1 MPRKLDLTTI
11 IMAGGSGTRLWP
23 SSRKNYPKQFL
34 NLAGS
39 ESFIQMTARRLAPL
53 SGPAGVFV
61 VTDGAY
67 TFNVINQLSQ
77 VLGGNFD
84 RVIVEPAGR
93 NTAPAI
99 ALSLRYMLDHGATR
113 DSVLFFSPSDHI
125 IHPEARLHE
134 AVRFSLGAAKNHIVT
149 FGIIP
154 SKPETGYGYIEMG
167 AALADGD
174 SGGTASGQPHA
185 SKPAGD
191 CSAKKSTGIFEV
203 RSFREKPDLETARS
217 FVESGSFLWNSGMF
231 MFSIGVMLDA
241 FKAHTPELADAVENM
256 SYDQMVKA
264 YETLPRQSIDYAVM
278 EKAAGILCVP
288 LDIEWNDIGSWDS
301 LYEILPKDSA
311 ENAIDGTAHCLESAN
326 NLVISGGR
334 LVTLL
339 GVNNLAV
346 IDTPDA
352 LLVCERSQ
360 SQKVKDL
367 VSELAETRPA
377 VTVEHVTTYR
387 PWGSFTVLEEGAR
400 YKIKRIV
407 VNPGARLSLQ
417 RHLHR
422 SEHWVVV
429 SGAAEV
435 TIGERVLALTENQS
449 VYVPINE
456 AHRLT
461 NPGRIP
467 LEIIEVQNGEYVGE
481 DDIIRMEDNYGRV

>member
-1 MPRKLDLTTI
+1 
-11 IMAGGSGTRLWP
+11 
-23 SSRKNYPKQFL
+23 
-34 NLAGS
+34 
-39 ESFIQMTARRLAPL
+39 
-53 SGPAGVFV
+53 
-61 VTDGAY
+61 
-67 TFNVINQLSQ
+67 
-77 VLGGNFD
+77 
-84 RVIVEPAGR
+84 
-93 NTAPAI
+93 
-99 ALSLRYMLDHGATR
+99 
-113 DSVLFFSPSDHI
+113 
-125 IHPEARLHE
+125 
-134 AVRFSLGAAKNHIVT
+134 
-149 FGIIP
+149 
-154 SKPETGYGYIEMG
+154 
-167 AALADGD
+167 
-174 SGGTASGQPHA
+174 
-185 SKPAGD
+185 
-191 CSAKKSTGIFEV
+191 
-203 RSFREKPDLETARS
+203 
-217 FVESGSFLWNSGMF
+217 
-231 MFSIGVMLDA
+231 
-241 FKAHTPELADAVENM
+241 
-256 SYDQMVKA
+256 
-264 YETLPRQSIDYAVM
+264 M

-288 LDIEWNDIGSWDS
+288 LEIEWNDIGSWDS
-301 LYEILPKDSA
+301 LYEILPKDST

-367 VSELAETRPA
+367 VNELAETSPA

-387 PWGSFTVLEEGAR
+387 PWGSFTVLEEGTR

-435 TIGERVLALTENQS
+435 TIGERDLALSENQS

-456 AHRLT
+456 PHRLT

>member
-1 MPRKLDLTTI
+1 MGRRLDLTTI

-34 NLAGS
+34 NLAGG

-67 TFNVINQLSQ
+67 TFNVINQLSP

-125 IHPEARLHE
+125 IRPEARLHE
-134 AVRFSLGAAKNHIVT
+134 AVRQAIAAAKNHIVT

-174 SGGTASGQPHA
+174 FGGTASGQPHA

-241 FKAHTPELADAVENM
+241 FKAHAPELADAIETM

-288 LDIEWNDIGSWDS
+288 LDIE
-301 LYEILPKDSA
+301 
-311 ENAIDGTAHCLESAN
+311 
-326 NLVISGGR
+326 
-334 LVTLL
+334 
-339 GVNNLAV
+339 
-346 IDTPDA
+346 
-352 LLVCERSQ
+352 
-360 SQKVKDL
+360 
-367 VSELAETRPA
+367 
-377 VTVEHVTTYR
+377 
-387 PWGSFTVLEEGAR
+387 
-400 YKIKRIV
+400 
-407 VNPGARLSLQ
+407 
-417 RHLHR
+417 
-422 SEHWVVV
+422 
-429 SGAAEV
+429 
-435 TIGERVLALTENQS
+435 
-449 VYVPINE
+449 
-456 AHRLT
+456 
-461 NPGRIP
+461 
-467 LEIIEVQNGEYVGE
+467 
-481 DDIIRMEDNYGRV
+481 